1 MSDRPMTVRL
11 PLTSRNALVEVSSR
25 TCRSQSMLLNE
36 CIADLAHA
44 FILDEHV
51 FDPYMHTRDCTS
63 RVSLITSAASATTLQ
78 HLSQLSA
85 RKPGVIARVGWLR
98 WLNLHGV
105 DEIARWYGAVRP
117 GVDVERSA

>member
-1 MSDRPMTVRL
+1 
-11 PLTSRNALVEVSSR
+11 
-25 TCRSQSMLLNE
+25 MLLNE